1 MAWNVQDLAEITH
14 LLISELSDAIKA
26 SPRYVL
32 NPFQFEV
39 SGLMPAVSRTEGN
52 NVLSLYLLHVSRDPY
67 WRNTPVQGQRA
78 QLNSAQPLSLNLSYL
93 LTSYAEKNWHMEQYL
108 MSVALACFHAK
119 PINIID
125 TPTLKAEFTV
135 TVEADSIEEM
145 SRLWQAITSPIRL
158 SSMFRVAVIFLAP
171 EAPLPTPMRT
181 PVEVSLSVSPDLNA
195 AAPEPEA
202 HPQLFELARQI
213 AFDAPPGANDV
224 TTLPGQAPVVA
235 GESVLILGS
244 GLDQANSAAV
254 YLSPAGGGSEWPVTS
269 WRVYGTSA
277 SGTAG
282 DADTVV
288 LRFPQSY
295 GAVPA
300 SGTALSNTPPPGS
313 YDVAVGSATTAYR
326 SNKLA
331 LSIAAAE
338 TGIGPTEPI
347 LSPDASG
354 IYTLNALG
362 LNGGATAIWLG
373 EVELNIAAAVAPG
386 VATVDATT
394 GVIQFQMPAAGFTS
408 GGYAPVRV
416 IANGIESP
424 PSWWVAVPWPIL
436 IPVAGV
442 YTLTTNG
449 LVTGAIEIA
458 LNGTVLAIGAT
469 AGPGVA
475 TVNTINGVVQFEL
488 PASGLTSGTYVQVS
502 VTVNA
507 VALPPGWWIQVP

>member
-26 SPRYVL
+26 SPRYVS
-32 NPFQFEV
+32 NHFQFEV
-39 SGLMPAVSRTEGN
+39 SGLMPAVSRADGT

-93 LTSYAEKNWHMEQYL
+93 LTSYADKSWHMEQYL
-108 MSVALACFHAK
+108 MSVALSYFHAN

-171 EAPLPTPMRT
+171 EDPLPTPMRT
-181 PVEVSLSVSPDLNA
+181 PVEVSLSVSADLNA
-195 AAPEPEA
+195 AAPVPEPP
-202 HPQLFELARQI
+202 PQLFELARQI
-213 AFDAPPGANDV
+213 AFDASPGASEV
-224 TTLPGQAPVVA
+224 TTLEGQAAIVA
-235 GESVLILGS
+235 GDSVLILGS
-244 GLDQANSAAV
+244 GLDQTDSAAA
-254 YLSPAGGGSEWPVTS
+254 YLSPAGGGSEWPVTG
-269 WRVYGTSA
+269 WRVYGTTA

-282 DADTVV
+282 TADTVV
-288 LRFPQSY
+288 LRFPQAY

-300 SGTALSNTPPPGS
+300 SGTALSSTPPPGS
-313 YDVAVGSATTAYR
+313 YDVTVGSATTAYR

-331 LSIAAAE
+331 ISIAPVE
-338 TGIGPTEPI
+338 TGIGPTEPL

-362 LNGGATAIWLG
+362 LVGGATAIWLG
-373 EVELNIAAAVAPG
+373 EVELNVAAAVAPG

-416 IANGIESP
+416 ISNGVESP
-424 PSWWVAVPWPIL
+424 PGWWVAIPWPIL

-449 LVTGAIEIA
+449 LVTGSTAILLNQAA
-458 LNGTVLAIGAT
+458 LAVGAT
-469 AGPGVA
+469 AAPGVA
-475 TVNTINGVVQFEL
+475 TVNAINGVVQFEL
-488 PASGLTSGTYVQVS
+488 PAVGFTSGTYVQVS
-502 VTVNA
+502 VVVNA
-507 VALPPGWWIQVP
+507 VAIPPGWWVEIP